1 MRDRTFKC
9 LFEWLKTAP
18 AQVALA
24 EHYDQVEAV
33 IIAGLTDV
41 WSAIR
46 KACAARLLGL
56 EHNLKHSHMM
66 QLYKSCV
73 AICHRADITW
83 QAREGAIMGITAIV
97 RRFRIE
103 LREPT
108 DDAFTP
114 RKSMHRRT
122 QSGGSLHPDAVLTV
136 DGDDFCAP
144 ALPADISSTLA
155 VVGFASLADP
165 QLSVRAV
172 ATKAFAV
179 YLSRSSHRE
188 TVKAFGE
195 VIGRLRGGGKP
206 ACLQLLGAYEAEGLL
221 SLCAVLV
228 KVLTVDWLY
237 SHWSSYAPT
246 LQTYLGHEASTV
258 RQSASRIFFYVM
270 AKDGGDL
277 GLAQLIFADLTGGW
291 LVPVSP
297 RADLSRRVNDTG
309 VTTGTFEES
318 LAAANTG
325 AHAWEW
331 KEGRLLAYE
340 LVLNGL
346 LNNHTSSVFPTL
358 HSTLSPRTLPSP
370 ILLHSPASPGVNH
383 LHQPRSTQS
392 MVGTNQ
398 SPATFASGAA
408 EEMTTAPLGGTDG
421 PAQST
426 AASLIDRLRTLVP
439 DPDTTDSPV
448 ARGFSSP
455 SRAYRLVPPP
465 PDGGFNAGNSD
476 GSSPTPLTPNST
488 NSLSSGEFEV
498 GSPGA
503 TPHDDSAALQQTQIS
518 TSVPQC
524 QIQLRAILC
533 HTVVCFGDTRWEVR
547 RMAAQVLPALTEV
560 LCWFDAEMIKEL
572 WIEMLHSA
580 STLLVLVSLTAL
592 RHALRKCQTLRAL
605 LPALRQSKDGNS
617 RARVEA
623 VIAGVGALLPDLASR
638 IHSLVHSGTVED
650 GIAVLGAEVL
660 MMIHTHWGA
669 TPELSCGSHPLRVEN
684 SAHCG
689 AQLSAVIIKLV
700 ALHQLDGGA
709 AAVPVLAL
717 ISSLRSTLH
726 SESTVSTLQ
735 QVELGGPQP
744 AQLSIAG
751 QKRGA
756 QYLRSLVTRLVSWLP
771 DFMLT
776 VSFAE
781 ATSSLLPLLAC
792 WLVKYE
798 EVNIQMSL
806 CEAISRTLNVS
817 LTFITGTTSGAPGS
831 QPLKNSLT
839 SLGSQ
844 LKPPPFGHRPSSS
857 PNGSVTKIPDDQSVI
872 GGGVP
877 IPDMSPSS
885 QSSSAFATAV
895 RALSDRYEAFTA
907 SRNAAAMGAERVAQP
922 ASGAASAAVTAAM
935 MLPAGQVEQVT
946 DYLIDS
952 VLLQLVEQRNLEVPI
967 LRRVLDLIVS
977 VCQLVGDGRYVTRLQ
992 HAIASR
998 MSDSMGEISRAQSPR
1013 SRLDAGGSVGIAAE
1027 GSFSSVASDGSGAV
1041 HREQA
1046 EPRSIGQVLSLFS
1059 CMTSW
1064 LRMCLPYLLSA
1075 IFFLARRRLLL
1086 MRVRCAL
1093 VDWPGER

>member
-1 MRDRTFKC
+1 MALGSHALHPAKHLLCSQLTAETKPIVRDRTFKC
-9 LFEWLKTAP
+9 LFDWLKTAP
-18 AQVALA
+18 AQAALA
-24 EHYDQVEAV
+24 ENYDQVEAV

-56 EHNLKHSHMM
+56 EHNLKHPHMM
-66 QLYKSCV
+66 QLYKSCI
-73 AICHRADITW
+73 AICHRSDITW
-83 QAREGAIMGITAIV
+83 QAREGALMGVTAIV

-108 DDAFTP
+108 DAFTP

-122 QSGGSLHPDAVLTV
+122 QSGGSLHPDAMLTL
-136 DGDDFCAP
+136 DGDEFCAP
-144 ALPADISSTLA
+144 ALPVDISSTLA

-206 ACLQLLGAYEAEGLL
+206 ANLQLLGAFEAEGLL

-237 SHWSSYAPT
+237 SHWVSFAPT

-277 GLAQLIFADLTGGW
+277 GLAQLIIEDLTGGW
-291 LVPVSP
+291 CVPISP
-297 RADLSRRVNDTG
+297 RSDLSRRDGGTSI
-309 VTTGTFEES
+309 TAGTFEES
-318 LAAANTG
+318 LAAADVG
-325 AHAWEW
+325 AHIWEW
-331 KEGRLLAYE
+331 TEGRLLAYE

-346 LNNHTSSVFPTL
+346 LNNHTSSIFPTL

-370 ILLHSPASPGVNH
+370 ILLHSPASPGVNN

-392 MVGTNQ
+392 TAGSSQ
-398 SPATFASGAA
+398 SPATPGSATGEGLAASDGA
-408 EEMTTAPLGGTDG
+408 TG
-421 PAQST
+421 AQSAA
-426 AASLIDRLRTLVP
+426 AASLIDRLRTLAP
-439 DPDTTDSPV
+439 ATAKKDSPV
-448 ARGFSSP
+448 ARGFSP
-455 SRAYRLVPPP
+455 SRTYRLVPPP
-465 PDGGFNAGNSD
+465 PED
-476 GSSPTPLTPNST
+476 GSSPTPLTPNSA
-488 NSLSSGEFEV
+488 NSQSSGEFEV
-498 GSPGA
+498 GSGSGTPRGDSGA
-503 TPHDDSAALQQTQIS
+503 QQQMQPSA
-518 TSVPQC
+518 SVPQC
-524 QIQLRAILC
+524 QLQLRAILC

-560 LCWFDAEMIKEL
+560 LCWFDVEMIKEL
-572 WIEMLHSA
+572 WTEMLYSA

-605 LPALRQSKDGNS
+605 LPALSGDGS
-617 RARVEA
+617 ARARVEA
-623 VIAGVGALLPDLASR
+623 VITGVGALLPDLALR
-638 IHSLVHSGTVED
+638 IHLLVHSGNVED

-669 TPELSCGSHPLRVEN
+669 MPELNGSTHPLRTEH
-684 SAHCG
+684 SAQCR
-689 AQLSAVIIKLV
+689 AQLSAVIEQLV

-717 ISSLRSTLH
+717 ISSLRATLH
-726 SESTVSTLQ
+726 PKSTALPTLK
-735 QVELGGPQP
+735 QVELGGPRP

-776 VSFAE
+776 VSFTE
-781 ATSSLLPLLAC
+781 AISSLLPLLAC
-792 WLVKYE
+792 WLIKYE

-817 LTFITGTTSGAPGS
+817 LSFISGAINGAPGAQS
-831 QPLKNSLT
+831 NKKTLPPF
-839 SLGSQ
+839 GSQ
-844 LKPPPFGHRPSSS
+844 LKPPTFGHRP
-857 PNGSVTKIPDDQSVI
+857 PNGNMPKNPDDQGSAAN
-872 GGGVP
+872 GVP
-877 IPDMSPSS
+877 VPDMSLSS
-885 QSSSAFATAV
+885 QSSSAFTTAV
-895 RALSDRYEAFTA
+895 HALSDSYQAYIGA
-907 SRNAAAMGAERVAQP
+907 QKDAAIAVEWGAQP
-922 ASGAASAAVTAAM
+922 TSIASAAATSATA
-935 MLPAGQVEQVT
+935 LPARQVEQVT
-946 DYLIDS
+946 DYLVDS

-967 LRRVLDLIVS
+967 LRRVLDLLVS
-977 VCQLVGDGRYVTRLQ
+977 VCRLVGDGRYVTRLQ

-998 MSDSMGEISRAQSPR
+998 MSDSMGEISRLQSPR
-1013 SRLDAGGSVGIAAE
+1013 SRLDSGGPAGISAE
-1027 GSFSSVASDGSGAV
+1027 GSFSSAASDGSATV
-1041 HREQA
+1041 HAEQS
-1046 EPRSIGQVLSLFS
+1046 EPRSVGQVLHLF
-1059 CMTSW
+1059 
-1064 LRMCLPYLLSA
+1064 
-1075 IFFLARRRLLL
+1075 
-1086 MRVRCAL
+1086 
-1093 VDWPGER
+1093 

>member
-1 MRDRTFKC
+1 M
-9 LFEWLKTAP
+9 
-18 AQVALA
+18 
-24 EHYDQVEAV
+24 

-56 EHNLKHSHMM
+56 EHNLKHPHMM
-66 QLYKSCV
+66 QLYKSCI
-73 AICHRADITW
+73 AICHRSDITW
-83 QAREGAIMGITAIV
+83 QAREGALMGITAIV

-103 LREPT
+103 MREPS
-108 DDAFTP
+108 DAFTP

-136 DGDDFCAP
+136 DGDEFCAP
-144 ALPADISSTLA
+144 ALPVDVSTTLA

-206 ACLQLLGAYEAEGLL
+206 ASLQLLGAFEAEGLL

-277 GLAQLIFADLTGGW
+277 GLAQLIIEDLTGGW
-291 LVPVSP
+291 LVPISP
-297 RADLSRRVNDTG
+297 RSDAARRGSGTG
-309 VTTGTFEES
+309 VTVGTFEES
-318 LAAANTG
+318 LAAANVD
-325 AHAWEW
+325 AHMWEW

-346 LNNHTSSVFPTL
+346 LNNHTSSIFPTL

-370 ILLHSPASPGVNH
+370 ILLHSPASPGVNN

-392 MVGTNQ
+392 MVGSSQ
-398 SPATFASGAA
+398 SPATPGSASAEGTTPVGGSDGAA
-408 EEMTTAPLGGTDG
+408 A
-421 PAQST
+421 AQS
-426 AASLIDRLRTLVP
+426 AASASLIDRLRMLVP
-439 DPDTTDSPV
+439 ATDKKDSPV
-448 ARGFSSP
+448 ARGFSP
-455 SRAYRLVPPP
+455 SRTYQLVPPP
-465 PDGGFNAGNSD
+465 PEEGD
-476 GSSPTPLTPNST
+476 GSSPTPLTPNSA
-488 NSLSSGEFEV
+488 NSQSSGEFEV
-498 GSPGA
+498 GSAGG
-503 TPHDDSAALQQTQIS
+503 TPRDDSDVQQQSEVS
-518 TSVPQC
+518 TPVPQC
-524 QIQLRAILC
+524 KLQLRAILC

-560 LCWFDAEMIKEL
+560 LCWFDVEMIKEL
-572 WIEMLHSA
+572 WTEMLHSA

-592 RHALRKCQTLRAL
+592 RHALRKCQTLRSL
-605 LPALRQSKDGNS
+605 LPALSGQSGDGS
-617 RARVEA
+617 ARARVEA

-638 IHSLVHSGTVED
+638 IHSLVHSGSVED

-669 TPELSCGSHPLRVEN
+669 TPELNGSTHPLRAN
-684 SAHCG
+684 HSAQCG
-689 AQLSAVIIKLV
+689 AQLSAVIEQLV

-717 ISSLRSTLH
+717 ISSLRATLH
-726 SESTVSTLQ
+726 PESPALPALK
-735 QVELGGPQP
+735 QVELGGPRP

-776 VSFAE
+776 VSFTE

-792 WLVKYE
+792 WLIKYE

-817 LTFITGTTSGAPGS
+817 LSFISGTNGVPGAQS
-831 QPLKNSLT
+831 SHKKTLAQF
-839 SLGSQ
+839 GSQ
-844 LKPPPFGHRPSSS
+844 LKPPPFGHRP
-857 PNGSVTKIPDDQSVI
+857 PNGNVAKIPDDQNSA

-877 IPDMSPSS
+877 VPDMSSS
-885 QSSSAFATAV
+885 LQSSSAFTAAV
-895 RALSDRYEAFTA
+895 HALS
-907 SRNAAAMGAERVAQP
+907 
-922 ASGAASAAVTAAM
+922 
-935 MLPAGQVEQVT
+935 
-946 DYLIDS
+946 
-952 VLLQLVEQRNLEVPI
+952 
-967 LRRVLDLIVS
+967 VS
-977 VCQLVGDGRYVTRLQ
+977 Y
-992 HAIASR
+992 
-998 MSDSMGEISRAQSPR
+998 
-1013 SRLDAGGSVGIAAE
+1013 
-1027 GSFSSVASDGSGAV
+1027 
-1041 HREQA
+1041 
-1046 EPRSIGQVLSLFS
+1046 
-1059 CMTSW
+1059 
-1064 LRMCLPYLLSA
+1064 
-1075 IFFLARRRLLL
+1075 
-1086 MRVRCAL
+1086 
-1093 VDWPGER
+1093 